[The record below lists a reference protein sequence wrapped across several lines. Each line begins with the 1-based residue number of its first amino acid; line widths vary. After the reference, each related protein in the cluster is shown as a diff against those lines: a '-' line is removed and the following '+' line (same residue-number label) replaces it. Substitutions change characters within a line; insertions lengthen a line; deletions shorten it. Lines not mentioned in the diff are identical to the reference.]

1 VIPSQ
6 PPFDEEPPWLRF
18 ARQYN
23 GIREVM
29 GGKLN
34 PLIAEMFKATRFPLA
49 KLTASTAWCAA
60 LVSHAL
66 ERTGYPSPHTARAAD
81 CASFGVQCQFKPGAI
96 VVLTPG
102 VVGAGSSGHVG
113 FYEKPLNAQ
122 HFWLFSG
129 NCKNTA
135 KSQLYPV
142 ERIVAVRWP
151 GEALPGSVSPP
162 EAA

>member
-1 VIPSQ
+1 MIPSQ

-18 ARQYN
+18 ARQYK
-23 GIREVM
+23 GIPEAI

-34 PLIAEMFKATRFPLA
+34 PLIAEMFTSTRFPKS
-49 KLTASTAWCAA
+49 KLTATTSWCAA
-60 LVSHAL
+60 FVSHVL
-66 ERTGYPSPHTARAAD
+66 ERTGYPSPHTANAAA
-81 CASFGVQCQFKPGAI
+81 CAAFGMACEPKPGAI

-102 VVGAGSSGHVG
+102 VVGAGTSGHVG

-129 NCKNTA
+129 NCRNTA
-135 KSQLYPV
+135 RSQLYPV
-142 ERIVAVRWP
+142 DRIVAVRWP
-151 GEALPGSVSPP
+151 DAGL